1 MPPATRQLAAIMFT
15 DMVGYTALMQQ
26 NEQLAIQ
33 KRDRTKKIFE
43 DALAKHDGKLLQYY
57 GD

>member
-1 MPPATRQLAAIMFT
+1 MNTTRQLAAIMFT

-33 KRDRTKKIFE
+33 KRDRNKKIFE
-43 DALAKHDGKLLQYY
+43 NSLAKYDGKFTDVLW
-57 GD
+57 